1 MMFRGK
7 NDLIVAF
14 GIVLVVVMMVIPIPP
29 RLLDI
34 LLSANISFSLIVLL
48 VTTYI
53 GKALDFSVFPSVLLI
68 ATLFR
73 LALNVSSTRLILLHG
88 YAGHVIQSFGAFVVG
103 GSYVV
108 GMVVFAI
115 LVVIQFVVITSGA
128 TRIAEVAARFTL
140 DAMPGKQMSIDA
152 DLNAGLITEEEARR
166 RRRDIEREADF
177 YGAMDGASK
186 FVRGDAIAGVVI
198 VLVNLLG
205 GFAVG
210 VLQKGMSLGDAMQTY
225 ALLTVGDG
233 LVTQIPALLVSTA
246 SAMVV
251 TRAASET
258 NLGEELVRQLSFS
271 PRAITVAATIIGVL
285 ALVPGLPKLPFMT
298 IAAGIGGIAYALR
311 KGEGMKEEVEKEPP
325 KPAETPLES
334 VSGLLSVDP
343 IELNL
348 SYTLIPLVQEGG
360 GLLDRIS
367 ALRRQVASELGIVIP
382 PIRIRDDIRLK
393 PNSYSVKLRGVEVGR
408 GEAMIGYMLAMD
420 PGTASE
426 KISGIPTK
434 DPAFGLPAMWIPE
447 MHRERAERAGYTV
460 VDPITVIITH
470 LSEIIKAEAAEIL
483 TRQGTKELLDNLRA
497 KEPAVVEEVVP
508 NLLSIGEVQRV
519 LQALLKEG
527 ISIRDLPAI
536 LEAIGDYAR
545 STKDPEILAEH
556 VRRRL
561 SRFISQIFSQE
572 GVIYAIL
579 LDPELEDE
587 IANGLMKTED
597 GISVSIPPDIAQK
610 AIKDMGS
617 VYEEAVT
624 KGKSPVVL
632 TSGKARLGARKL
644 FERFFRRLP
653 VLAFEEISPGV
664 RIESVGVVRKD
675 YEDKEV

>member
-1 MMFRGK
+1 MFRGK
-7 NDLIVAF
+7 NDLIIAF
-14 GIVLVVVMMVIPIPP
+14 GVVLVVAMMVIPIPP
-29 RLLDI
+29 DLLDI

-88 YAGHVIQSFGAFVVG
+88 YAGHVIQSFGSFVVG
-103 GSYVV
+103 GSYIV

-152 DLNAGLITEEEARR
+152 DMNAGLITEEEARK

-258 NLGEELVRQLSFS
+258 NLGEELVGQLSFS
-271 PRAITVAATIIGVL
+271 PRAITVAAVIIGIL

-298 IAAGIGGIAYALR
+298 IAAGIGGIAYTLR
-311 KGEGMKEEVEKEPP
+311 REKTRPAEKEVERPRRP
-325 KPAETPLES
+325 ETPIEA

-360 GLLDRIS
+360 GLLDKIT
-367 ALRRQVASELGIVIP
+367 ALRRQMASELGIVIP

-393 PNSYSVKLRGVEVGR
+393 PNAYSIKLRGVEVGK

-420 PGTASE
+420 PGTATE

-434 DPAFGLPAMWIPE
+434 DPAFGLPAIWIPE
-447 MHRERAERAGYTV
+447 AYKDRAERAGYTV
-460 VDPITVIITH
+460 VDPVTVIITH
-470 LSEIIKAEAAEIL
+470 ISELIRSNAAEIL
-483 TRQGTKELLDNLRA
+483 TRQDVKDLLDSLRA
-497 KEPAVVEEVVP
+497 KQPAVVDEVVP
-508 NLLSIGEVQRV
+508 NILSVGEVQRV
-519 LQALLKEG
+519 LQALLREG
-527 ISIRDLPAI
+527 ISIRDLSTI
-536 LEAIGDYAR
+536 LETIGDHAR
-545 STKDPEILAEH
+545 STKDPEILAER

-561 SRFISQIFSQE
+561 SRFISQSLSQE
-572 GVIYAIL
+572 GVLYAIL
-579 LDPELEDE
+579 LDPNLEEE
-587 IANGLMKTED
+587 IANGLIRTED
-597 GISVSIPPDIAQK
+597 GISVSISPDMAQK
-610 AIKDMGS
+610 AIKDMAS
-617 VYEEAVT
+617 IYEEAIMA
-624 KGKSPVVL
+624 GKNPVIL
-632 TSGKARLGARKL
+632 TSGRSRLGARRF
-644 FERFFRRLP
+644 FERFFARLP
-653 VLAFEEISPGV
+653 VLAFEEISPGI
-664 RIESVGVVRKD
+664 RIESLGVVRRD
-675 YEDKEV
+675 YEDKEI